1 LTHHSP
7 HQKFAAPCHRFLRP
21 SQQKRSRKKAS
32 RHFQDDGGNLQ
43 QWQFK
48 RAMSRI
54 EEFLPFAEQVSMS
67 LHEDH
72 RVSVDGSVEYLPGT
86 EPGILHGR
94 HPARTGHGP
103 SPLEHKI
110 EYDAERNNRD
120 SFEESTYYES
130 EDGHDIKY
138 KTLTWKKV
146 FLLEKRGN

>member
-1 LTHHSP
+1 
-7 HQKFAAPCHRFLRP
+7 
-21 SQQKRSRKKAS
+21 
-32 RHFQDDGGNLQ
+32 
-43 QWQFK
+43 
-48 RAMSRI
+48 
-54 EEFLPFAEQVSMS
+54 MS
-67 LHEDH
+67 LREDQ

-146 FLLEKRGN
+146 FLLGKKGKLTPRPLRYCSVSIYGMFPRQHLRWA